1 MWAES
6 TVTTYTFNNKSWGAT
21 CNGSVANWTGSAD
34 GNQYSA
40 SNSPIGVQILASG
53 DGTTVTSPKSFTN
66 VSKVVVNYSSS
77 SKGVGSI
84 KVSVGGTDIDTKSIS
99 KSQSKVDLTYT
110 PTTNLSGNVVITC
123 NCTTNSYALVS
134 VSITEETGGSTTPT
148 VTAPTF
154 DVKAGTYT
162 EDKLVLINN
171 YSDDYLYAY
180 TLDGSDPAFDEN
192 LDVTSGT
199 AYDND
204 EGIEIT
210 SSCTLKAIAIDEDGN
225 TSTITS
231 AAYVINKP
239 YTSLEQLVA
248 ATLASGTEV
257 TVSFENVPI
266 KSFQTVSTTRKGV
279 YFDIQKDG
287 KDIEIYFNSAIPTQ
301 WAEGGTLSG
310 TLTNCPWKLYS
321 GTWEL
326 APASGWAWTNLTYN
340 APAQKNITALEV
352 SGSPNKTTYLEG
364 DAFETAGLVVTA
376 TYSDGTQEVISTG
389 FDWEIDYG
397 TDNTA
402 LVAGATSV
410 DVMVYTEDQ
419 EVMSDVYTVNGLTVT
434 VPVTL
439 TSIAVSGTPTKT
451 AYYVG
456 DAFETAGLV
465 VTGTYSDSHQEVITE
480 GIDWTI
486 DPETLT
492 LGTTSVDVLAGVGD
506 VVSEVYTVNGLTVT
520 KPDFETVTYDFSSF
534 TSGQTVELTD
544 LDGFVITLA
553 KGEGTTNPAWSSNQA
568 RVYAKGSLTVKASN
582 ATIKSIEYDYAVN
595 ANSKGKVPT
604 IDGVAGTTA
613 AGTWDVEN
621 KTWTGAD
628 EEVTFSTS
636 GDAGNIGF
644 TKLVI
649 KYVES
654 NKVETSLV
662 WSATEAEVTIGADD
676 NVFPTLTTT
685 PVDLAGVTYESSNTE
700 VATIANDGTIALV
713 KAGET
718 TITANYAGDA
728 EHAAA
733 TPVSYTL
740 TVVKAPFVPTP
751 VEEGYETV
759 NFATMYA
766 DVTTSATVEDYEG
779 TSFAMAF
786 AKPQSS
792 STPTK
797 YYDNGKAVRAY
808 TGNTITITGAEDI
821 TNVDIT
827 WVNNNDDDEVSITG
841 LGTTTA
847 VVTFS
852 KTCRF
857 TTIGVDYR
865 GPETITLV
873 AACTDGDK
881 VYGTYS
887 NASAWVVP
895 EDLTVAEVGV
905 EDGKLNVVAYSAG
918 NVVPANTGV
927 MVSAAAGDNYE
938 INLSTKVGTSVLGE
952 DNCLRPSGS
961 DGITADAMA
970 TADADCTY
978 YRLTMHNGTQIGF
991 WWGAADGGA
1000 FNLAANKAYLA
1011 VPKTAESNLRL
1022 WFGDET
1028 VTGIEAVENAAE
1040 RTIYNLQGQRIQR
1053 LQQGVNI
1060 INGRKVLR

>member
-6 TVTTYTFNNKSWGAT
+6 TVTTYTFNSKSWGAT

-40 SNSPIGVQILASG
+40 SNSPIGVQILAAG
-53 DGTTVTSPKSFTN
+53 NGTTVTSPKSFTN

-99 KSQSKVDLTYT
+99 KSQSKVDLTYA

-154 DVKAGTYT
+154 DVEAGTYT
-162 EDKLVLINN
+162 KDQLVLIDN
-171 YSDDYLYAY
+171 YDGDYLYAY
-180 TLDGSDPAFDEN
+180 TLDGSDPAFDEELN
-192 LDVTSGT
+192 VTKGIE
-199 AYDND
+199 YDND

-225 TSTITS
+225 MSTITS

-287 KDIEIYFNSAIPTQ
+287 KDIEIYFNSAIPAE

-326 APASGWAWTNLTYN
+326 APASGWAWTNLTYT
-340 APAQKNITALEV
+340 APAQKTITALEV
-352 SGSPNKTTYLEG
+352 SGSPTKTTYNVG
-364 DAFETAGLVVTA
+364 DEFDPTGLAVTA
-376 TYSDGTQEVISTG
+376 TYSDNTQEVISTG

-397 TDNTA
+397 TDNVA

-410 DVMVYTEDQ
+410 DVMAYTEDQ
-419 EVMSDVYTVNGLTVT
+419 QVTSNVYTVNGLTVN

-439 TSIAVSGTPTKT
+439 TSITISGTPTKT
-451 AYYVG
+451 EYYVG

-465 VTGTYSDSHQEVITE
+465 VTGHYSDGNDKDITE
-480 GIDWTI
+480 EVDWTV

-492 LGTTSVDVLAGVGD
+492 LGTTSVNVLAGVGT
-506 VVSEVYTVNGLTVT
+506 VTSKVYTVEGLTVT

-534 TSGQTVELTD
+534 TSGQTVELTN

-685 PVDLAGVTYESSNTE
+685 PGDLAGVTYESSNTE
-700 VATIANDGTIALV
+700 VATIDVDGTITLV
-713 KAGET
+713 KIGET

-759 NFATMYA
+759 DFTAIEPYA
-766 DVTTSATVEDYEG
+766 SLTGTQSATVEDYEG

-792 STPTK
+792 TTPTK
-797 YYDNGKAVRAY
+797 FYESGNSVRAY
-808 TGNTITITGAEDI
+808 KGNTITITGAEPI
-821 TNVDIT
+821 TKVKIAWSKEKGEDTEIKF
-827 WVNNNDDDEVSITG
+827 EG

-847 VVTFS
+847 VVTFAN
-852 KTCRF
+852 TCSF
-857 TTIGVDYR
+857 TAITVDYR
-865 GPETITLV
+865 TQAIITL
-873 AACTDGDK
+873 AEACTDGEN
-881 VYGTYS
+881 YYSTYS
-887 NASAWVVP
+887 NESAWVIP
-895 EDLTVAEVGV
+895 EGMTAAEISIV
-905 EDGKLNVVAYSAG
+905 DGKLNVKEYKLGS
-918 NVVPANTGV
+918 VVPANTGV
-927 MVSAAAGDNYE
+927 MVSAERFGNYSASLTNE
-938 INLSTKVGTSVLGE
+938 TGTSVLGE
-952 DNCLRPSGS
+952 ANALHPSSEAMTGDNLF
-961 DGITADAMA
+961 
-970 TADADCTY
+970 
-978 YRLTMHNGTQIGF
+978 YRLTMHNGTEIGF
-991 WWGAADGGA
+991 WWGAAEGAA

-1028 VTGIEAVENAAE
+1028 VTGIEAVENTAE